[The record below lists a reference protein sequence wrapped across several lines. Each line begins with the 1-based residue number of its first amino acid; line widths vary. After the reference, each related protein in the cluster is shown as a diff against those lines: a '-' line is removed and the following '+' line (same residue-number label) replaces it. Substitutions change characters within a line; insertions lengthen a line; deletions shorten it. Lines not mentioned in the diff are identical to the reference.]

1 MKLSE
6 KFYVRTLALLVILI
20 IAMLVVAVALAVAGE
35 CDKNATKTE
44 TVVEHSQQRF
54 QRVIKDDNSALTV
67 YVDAETNVM
76 YLIRRGSGGICVWF
90 PNNLAQTL
98 PSCDSLYGVKNRLAS
113 HYGSANL

>member
-6 KFYVRTLALLVILI
+6 KIYVRTVALLVILL
-20 IAMLVVAVALAVAGE
+20 IAMLVVSVAFAVAGE

-67 YVDAETNVM
+67 YVDTETNVM
-76 YLIRRGSGGICVWF
+76 YLRRLGSGGLCVMVDAEGKPLLWDGG
-90 PNNLAQTL
+90 TT
-98 PSCDSLYGVKNRLAS
+98 K
-113 HYGSANL
+113 

>member
-6 KFYVRTLALLVILI
+6 EIYVRTIALLVILL
-20 IAMLVVAVALAVAGE
+20 IALLVVAFVVAVE

-67 YVDAETNVM
+67 YVDTETNVM
-76 YLIRRGSGGICVWF
+76 YLISNYGGACVMVDAEGKPLLWDGG
-90 PNNLAQTL
+90 TT
-98 PSCDSLYGVKNRLAS
+98 K
-113 HYGSANL
+113 